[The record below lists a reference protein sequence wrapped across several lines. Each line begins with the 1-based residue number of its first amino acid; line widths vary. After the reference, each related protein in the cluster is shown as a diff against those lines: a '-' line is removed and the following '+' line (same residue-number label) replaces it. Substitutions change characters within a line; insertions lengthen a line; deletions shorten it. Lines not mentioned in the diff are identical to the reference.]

1 MRLDDFAVSPPAPHS
16 LCRWER
22 VEQRLKDLESHVRE
36 AEYRIRMDLIRRDGA
51 WRERI
56 TAAMSLVCRMLA
68 AVLPDA
74 VPRGHR
80 EDPTSP
86 LAEELPVPEL
96 KPRAITLEEYHAD
109 APEKVELLKGYLIS
123 PADDPEARRRLLR
136 LLLVN
141 VGLVEAVALAPEE
154 RWREALRRVYS

>member
-16 LCRWER
+16 LGRWER
-22 VEQRLKDLESHVRE
+22 VEQRLKDLESHVRD

-123 PADDPEARRRLLR
+123 PADDPQEIGRASCRER
-136 LLLVN
+136 
-141 VGLVEAVALAPEE
+141 VE
-154 RWREALRRVYS
+154 R

>member
-68 AVLPDA
+68 AVLHDA
-74 VPRGHR
+74 VPSRR
-80 EDPTSP
+80 SECCT
-86 LAEELPVPEL
+86 VPYSES
-96 KPRAITLEEYHAD
+96 ITGTRLH
-109 APEKVELLKGYLIS
+109 YLITQ
-123 PADDPEARRRLLR
+123 
-136 LLLVN
+136 
-141 VGLVEAVALAPEE
+141 
-154 RWREALRRVYS
+154 